1 MPEERS
7 KTALVLAGGGIMG
20 AAYEIGCL
28 TAIDRLF
35 APGFNTR
42 RFDTFIGVSAG
53 AVIATLIANRI
64 PPTLLYRVL
73 ARNELR
79 VFNWRRSD
87 IYRFDL
93 REVLVSGR
101 HTVRNLY
108 RIFRHYRQNRW
119 KFSFGDL
126 FHILQEQFPAGL
138 YSLGPMEEYLCR
150 SFRQEGIIDDF
161 HLLERELLIP
171 AYDLDAGERV
181 VFGSDGFRDVHISQA
196 ITASCAIPYFFR
208 PHKIGNRY
216 YLDGSIGRVTHL
228 DLAIERG
235 ARLILV
241 INPRVPVRNDRD
253 RFCLPSMSFGNC
265 SAIADLGITF
275 AWEQAQRIESK
286 EKLEFALEHY
296 RHSHPEVD
304 ILIIEPGREESLL
317 FFQGP
322 MSNQAR
328 HHIMSYGYNLTLSQ
342 LRDRFEEFRTVFGRH
357 GIRLTDRRL
366 HLEAPAETATD

>member
-7 KTALVLAGGGIMG
+7 RTALVLAGGGIMG

-28 TAIDRLF
+28 SAIDRLF
-35 APGFNTR
+35 TPGFNTR
-42 RFDTFIGVSAG
+42 SFDTFIGISAG
-53 AVIATLIANRI
+53 SVIATLLASRI
-64 PPTLLYRVL
+64 PPALLYRVL
-73 ARNELR
+73 ARDELR

-108 RIFRHYRQNRW
+108 RIFRHYRRNRW
-119 KFSFGDL
+119 KLSFGDFL
-126 FHILQEQFPAGL
+126 HILQEQFPAGL
-138 YSLGPMEEYLCR
+138 YSLGPMENYLCR
-150 SFRQEGIIDDF
+150 AFREEKIVDDF
-161 HLLERELLIP
+161 HSLGGKLLIP

-181 VFGSDGFRDVHISQA
+181 VFGSEGFRDVHICQA

-208 PHKIGNRY
+208 PHKVAGRY

-241 INPRVPVRNDRD
+241 INPRVPVHNDPEH
-253 RFCLPSMSFGNC
+253 FCLPSMSYGQC
-265 SAIADLGITF
+265 STIADLGITF

-286 EKLEFALEHY
+286 EKLNLTLENY
-296 RHSHPEVD
+296 RRTHPHVEIV
-304 ILIIEPGREESLL
+304 LIEPGREEALL
-317 FFQGP
+317 FLPGA
-322 MSNQAR
+322 MSNEAR
-328 HHIMSYGYNLTLSQ
+328 HQILSYGYNLTLSQ
-342 LRDRFEEFRTVFGRH
+342 LRDRFEELSSIFGRH
-357 GIRLTDRRL
+357 GIELTERRL
-366 HLEAPAETATD
+366 HLEPPADKDP